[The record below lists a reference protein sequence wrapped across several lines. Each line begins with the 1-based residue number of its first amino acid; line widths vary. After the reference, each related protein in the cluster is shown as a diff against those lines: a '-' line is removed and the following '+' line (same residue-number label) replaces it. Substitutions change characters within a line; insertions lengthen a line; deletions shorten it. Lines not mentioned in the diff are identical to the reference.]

1 MMRGKREIL
10 LLSPPPRIHPSDL
23 LQVAFAFASS

>member
-10 LLSPPPRIHPSDL
+10 LLSPPRIHPSDL
-23 LQVAFAFASS
+23 LQVAFAFAPS